1 MDRCQQI
8 VANVR
13 MEERYEGMSL
23 RFDGSEVIRKEIEEA
38 IEKIKE
44 QTKMTPLVFGNSKDY
59 TESSQAFYIEF
70 NDESQ
75 RNSGDF
81 FERLLRELK
90 IDHCVNDVIEEE

>member
-44 QTKMTPLVFGNSKDY
+44 QTKMTPLVFDNSKDY

-75 RNSGDF
+75 RSSGDF

>member
-44 QTKMTPLVFGNSKDY
+44 QTKMTPLVFDNSKDY